1 MKTFEELNI
10 KPIYKKNVSPALK
23 DINTVLYEYSTTPVS
38 VSMANSVK
46 TKMTELLKTNTD
58 VLINNYIQIITDY
71 ISTYKWD
78 KDTLQRMGNYTVVR
92 WIKTRQVS
100 DDYALIQQLQKW
112 KYVKDTIN
120 ESPFKDEL
128 NLKSFVKVNKEIID
142 ELHRRYQ

>member
-1 MKTFEELNI
+1 
-10 KPIYKKNVSPALK
+10 
-23 DINTVLYEYSTTPVS
+23 
-38 VSMANSVK
+38 
-46 TKMTELLKTNTD
+46 MTELLKTNTD